1 MNSVKLI
8 NNDKLTQIPIPS
20 TTNISS
26 ISISTFKSNSD
37 LLNNLLKSMLVL
49 NLVLLDKFNKRSN
62 LSLIL
67 IDLKSYL
74 DNLIDNYSNIDIN
87 INLIINKFLNSMNLV
102 FKNSIFFKIQN
113 LNLIYENYFQNLSSV
128 SSISSLIN
136 LDFNLIIN
144 KILCCSESLS
154 DFKYFNGIFNEL
166 DIINHDF
173 EKLKNYY
180 LINSF
185 NKKILNNDNNLII
198 HDQFNNENLLIV
210 QSKTFM
216 DFHLKRWKSLNLLDR
231 HIFKNN

>member
-210 QSKTFM
+210 QSKPFM